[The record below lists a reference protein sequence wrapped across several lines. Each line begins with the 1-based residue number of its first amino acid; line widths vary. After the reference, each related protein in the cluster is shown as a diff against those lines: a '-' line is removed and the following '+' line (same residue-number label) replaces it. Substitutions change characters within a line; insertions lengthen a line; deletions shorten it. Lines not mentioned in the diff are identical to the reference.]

1 MSFQASEFE
10 FRIRFWIIA
19 LIFTLGFALYNVDRV
34 NVSVALSRLAL
45 DGHADENS
53 VAFDHWITGFFAL
66 GTLIV
71 TLGALLRSWAGSY
84 LHSSI
89 IHDAALHGEQ
99 LVADGPY
106 RHVRNPL
113 YLGNVFLAMGLGFLA
128 SRFGFLVISIG
139 MLLFV
144 YRLILREEATLL
156 QAQGERYRRYLAAVP
171 RLFPSLAPRIPAAG
185 ARPNWWDGLTGE
197 SLMWGG
203 ALAMAVFTVT
213 RSLADFWIVFGA
225 SFGTYFLQAYLRSRR
240 KRAA

>member
-1 MSFQASEFE
+1 MSLQATEFE
-10 FRIRFWIIA
+10 FRVRFWIIA
-19 LIFTLGFALYNVDRV
+19 LIFTLGFLLYNLDRV
-34 NVSVALSRLAL
+34 NVSVALSQLVLR
-45 DGHADENS
+45 GHSEDS
-53 VAFDHWITGFFAL
+53 VAFEHWITAFFAL
-66 GTLIV
+66 GTSLV
-71 TLGALLRSWAGSY
+71 TLGAILRSWAGSY

-89 IHDAALHGEQ
+89 VHDAALHGEQ

-144 YRLILREEATLL
+144 YRLILREETTLL
-156 QAQGERYRRYLAAVP
+156 QTQGERYRRYLAAVP
-171 RLFPSLAPRIPAAG
+171 RLVPALRPLIPAAG
-185 ARPNWWDGLTGE
+185 ATPNWWDGLTGE

-213 RSLADFWIVFGA
+213 RSLVDFWIVFGL
-225 SFGTYFLQAYLRSRR
+225 SIGIYFLQAYVRSRR
-240 KRAA
+240 KRAR